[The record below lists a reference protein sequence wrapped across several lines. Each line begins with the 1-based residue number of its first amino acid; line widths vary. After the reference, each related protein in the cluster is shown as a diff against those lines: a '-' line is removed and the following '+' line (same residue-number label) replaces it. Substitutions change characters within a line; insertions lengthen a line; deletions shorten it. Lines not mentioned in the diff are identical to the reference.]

1 MLHVQNT
8 DGDAAPAVAAP
19 AVAPSA
25 TSLDDYSDDSITALY
40 FVLES
45 FNDMENFIKRL
56 EESWRVLMHGG
67 VLFLSFPKN
76 DVKDEVVRSLL
87 LRSKFCSVERL
98 ERFGSFDVHV
108 RLRLRMRVKN
118 LGIFEK
124 SVKNSIMLVKCV
136 YKSVFLGIS
145 PNFARI

>member
-1 MLHVQNT
+1 VPLLLMLHVQNT

-98 ERFGSFDVHV
+98 ERFGPFDVHV
-108 RLRLRMRVKN
+108 RRNERNVYQRWECRAC
-118 LGIFEK
+118 EK
-124 SVKNSIMLVKCV
+124 KTPKINVAIQYSERKFC
-136 YKSVFLGIS
+136 FL
-145 PNFARI
+145 